1 MFPLAQAKGNC
12 HMTYLNAA
20 LLLTLPLVFSQA
32 SATST
37 LTVPQQTI
45 SLDGASRLLDAAMAA
60 CHADGKVLA
69 AAVVDRGGNL
79 VALRR
84 DDGVGPHNT
93 AAAQQKAYTALSTRT
108 ATRLLAANARA
119 SAEAANLTTVDTLLL
134 LGGGVPLTLSGE
146 VIGAI
151 GIAGAG
157 GPAMDEACAI
167 AAVDSV
173 LRAAP
178 SRH

>member
-1 MFPLAQAKGNC
+1 MHHHLPSSLLIALSLACG
-12 HMTYLNAA
+12 
-20 LLLTLPLVFSQA
+20 QA
-32 SATST
+32 SAAGPFTA
-37 LTVPQQTI
+37 LHRDL

-60 CHADGKVLA
+60 CHADGRLLA

-93 AAAQQKAYTALSTRT
+93 AAAQRKAYTALSTRT

-119 SAEAANLTTVDTLLL
+119 SAESANLNTVDNLLL
-134 LGGGVPLTLSGE
+134 LGGGVPLVVDGE
-146 VIGAI
+146 LAGAI

-157 GPAMDEACAI
+157 GPAMDEACAM
-167 AAVDSV
+167 AAIDSV
-173 LRAAP
+173 FPNTPQR
-178 SRH
+178 R

>member
-1 MFPLAQAKGNC
+1 MYHPLPAG
-12 HMTYLNAA
+12 LLIA
-20 LLLTLPLVFSQA
+20 LSLACPQA
-32 SATST
+32 STATP
-37 LTVPQQTI
+37 LTVPHRTI
-45 SLDGASRLLDAAMAA
+45 SLDGASRLLDAAMTA

-93 AAAQQKAYTALSTRT
+93 IAAQRKAYTALSTRT

-119 SAEAANLTTVDTLLL
+119 SAEAANLNTVDTLL
-134 LGGGVPLTLSGE
+134 LGGGVPLMADGE

-157 GPAMDEACAI
+157 GPAADEACAL
-167 AAVDSV
+167 AAIDNV
-173 LRAAP
+173 LRKTP
-178 SRH
+178 